1 MIRRALE
8 RLYDLAGVLAA
19 VAMVAIL
26 GTIVAQILARA
37 LAFKFPGGT
46 DYAGYFMA
54 AASFFALA
62 HTFRRGGHIR
72 VELLLQRLAPDARRR
87 VEIAVHAIGAA
98 LAWYF
103 AYYAARH
110 VHLSWVLG
118 DVSQGQDAT
127 PLWIPQLSMATGVA
141 LFAVALTH
149 RLVELVFGL
158 EPALAASASEEKRQ
172 RAEPNGRSAAV
183 RGRSS

>member
-1 MIRRALE
+1 MLRRALE
-8 RLYDLAGVLAA
+8 RLYDAAGVLAA

-26 GTIVAQILARA
+26 VTIITQILART
-37 LAFKFPGGT
+37 LGFKFPGGT

-72 VELLLQRLAPDARRR
+72 VELLLQRLAPAKRRR
-87 VEIAVHAIGAA
+87 IELAAHAIGAA

-103 AYYAARH
+103 AFFAIRG
-110 VHLSWVLG
+110 VHISWILG

-127 PLWIPQLSMATGVA
+127 PLWIPQLSMALGVLLLA
-141 LFAVALTH
+141 IAVSH
-149 RLVELVFGL
+149 RLIELVFDVAPAYEKGRGAQIT
-158 EPALAASASEEKRQ
+158 EPRPPQVDPSGTR
-172 RAEPNGRSAAV
+172 RAPS
-183 RGRSS
+183 